1 MVLPSIF
8 NLLEDFVKKA
18 SIVRYLPK
26 YSSIDVEHEV
36 KVLLEV
42 KYDIVYLG
50 SWLHV
55 FELNMQDLSW
65 LHYACLRS
73 HLNLI
78 VACSCK

>member
-26 YSSIDVEHEV
+26 YSIDVEHEV

-55 FELNMQDLSW
+55 FELDMQDLSR

-78 VACSCK
+78 VACK